1 MTQNGKGHGAV
12 IPGKT
17 LPGDSLPG
25 DGLSG
30 ESRNILLVENL
41 SISFDGFT
49 VLDNLDFS
57 IGYGEM
63 RFLIGPNG
71 AGKTTLLDVITGKSK
86 PSRGTAT
93 FDGGIDL
100 SRLSEHALVKLGIGR
115 KFQTPSVFNS
125 LTVHQNL
132 EAAGRFRNRV
142 FALFRPITR
151 ALAQRIDDTLELT
164 GLAERPN
171 DNAGVLSHGERQWL
185 EIGMLLVQEPKLL
198 LLDEPVAGMTRR
210 ERDRTGRLLQ
220 EIARDR
226 SVLVVEHDMDFVRQF
241 AQTVTVLH
249 QGKVL
254 SEGTMDVVQQDPQV
268 IRAYLGRSRGSTPT
282 GAGTRDGTVPG
293 NEASSPSG
301 SWTPPDAVQSNAVR
315 STGG

>member
-171 DNAGVLSHGERQWL
+171 DNAG
-185 EIGMLLVQEPKLL
+185 
-198 LLDEPVAGMTRR
+198 PVSRR
-210 ERDRTGRLLQ
+210 TAVVRDRNVIGSGAKIAAVGRAGGRNDP
-220 EIARDR
+220 EGTRPHGPVVTRDR
-226 SVLVVEHDMDFVRQF
+226 
-241 AQTVTVLH
+241 
-249 QGKVL
+249 
-254 SEGTMDVVQQDPQV
+254 P
-268 IRAYLGRSRGSTPT
+268 
-282 GAGTRDGTVPG
+282 
-293 NEASSPSG
+293 
-301 SWTPPDAVQSNAVR
+301 
-315 STGG
+315 